1 MATRARFIL
10 FLLAAASANAQS
22 LARNVTSVDGSVQVL
37 FPAPPNVCGDGESFI
52 RTSSGRNATYSG
64 SVNTREAWYNRPC
77 VTGQGR
83 ALVSVINGEVAR
95 LSVYV
100 GPVPSFAANTRT
112 INAPA
117 ADATAWLIELA
128 NRAES
133 RVASRA
139 IQALSYV
146 DAPTPWPAVL
156 RIARSTERPQDVRR
170 SAIMSLSFG
179 VTDKL
184 GLSDVDEHG
193 SDDDEIR
200 TQAVFVLSQRKKSES
215 VPDLVDLVRTAK
227 NPAVR
232 KAAIF
237 WLGQSGDPR
246 AVEVY
251 AELLAIK

>member
-1 MATRARFIL
+1 MATRARFVLIL
-10 FLLAAASANAQS
+10 FAAASANAQS
-22 LARNVTSVDGSVQVL
+22 LARNVTSADGAVQVL
-37 FPAPPNVCGDGESFI
+37 FPASPNVCGDGESFI
-52 RTSSGRNATYSG
+52 RTWHGRNATYNG
-64 SVNTREAWYNRPC
+64 SVNTRDGWYNRPC

-83 ALVSVINGEVAR
+83 VLVNVINGDVTR

-100 GPVPSFAANTRT
+100 GPVPSFASNTRT

-117 ADATAWLIELA
+117 ADASAWLIELA

-156 RIARSTERPQDVRR
+156 RIARSTDRPQDVRR
-170 SAIMSLSFG
+170 SAITSLSFG
-179 VTDKL
+179 VTEKL
-184 GLSDVDEHG
+184 GLSDVDEHA
-193 SDDDEIR
+193 SDDDEMR
-200 TQAVFVLSQRKKSES
+200 TQAVFVLSQHRKSES
-215 VPDLVDLVRTAK
+215 VPELIDLVRNAK
-227 NPAVR
+227 HPAAR

-246 AVEVY
+246 AVDVF
-251 AELLAIK
+251 ADLLGIK